1 MNPDELAQLEEERSF
16 LLRSLDDLEREHAAG
31 DVDDDDYASLRD
43 DYVARAAIVLR
54 EIETGV
60 AQLPPR
66 PPRRWGRVAVG
77 VVAVFALA
85 VGAGWLVSRSSG
97 QRLPGQT
104 ITGGGADDST
114 SALLSQARSLG
125 FGDPVQSIELYS
137 QVLQVD
143 PDNVEALTYRAW
155 LLGLSSSGASEDVQA
170 LALEQ
175 VRADLARAIELDAKY
190 PDAHCFLGILEFR
203 YAGDPAAAKD
213 HLEQCQAFDPPAE
226 VQGFVDA
233 IIAEVD
239 AALASGSAP
248 TSTAP

>member
-1 MNPDELAQLEEERSF
+1 VTPDELAQLEEERSF
-16 LLRSLDDLEREHAAG
+16 LLRSLDDLERERDAG
-31 DVDDDDYASLRD
+31 DVDDGDYASLRD

-54 EIETGV
+54 EIDTGAAPV
-60 AQLPPR
+60 PAR
-66 PPRRWGRVAVG
+66 PERRRGRIAVG
-77 VVAVFALA
+77 VVAVLVLA
-85 VGAGWLVSRSSG
+85 VVAGWLVSRWSG

-104 ITGGGADDST
+104 ITGGGAADST

-125 FGDPVQSIELYS
+125 FSDPVQSIELYS

-155 LLGLSSSGASEDVQA
+155 LLGLSSSGASDDVQE

-175 VRADLARAIELDAKY
+175 VRADLARAIELDVEY
-190 PDAHCFLGILEFR
+190 PDAHCFSGILEFR
-203 YAGDPAAAKD
+203 YGGDPAVAKD
-213 HLEQCQAFDPPAE
+213 HLEQCQSFDPPAE

-233 IIAEVD
+233 IISEVD
-239 AALASGSAP
+239 AALASGTAP

>member
-1 MNPDELAQLEEERSF
+1 MNPDQRAELEEERSF

-31 DVDDDDYASLRD
+31 DVDDEDYVSLRD

-54 EIETGV
+54 EIESGI
-60 AQLPPR
+60 AQVPPR
-66 PPRRWGRVAVG
+66 PSRRWGRILVG
-77 VVAVFALA
+77 VVVVLALG
-85 VGAGWLVSRSSG
+85 VVAGWLVSRWSG

-104 ITGGGADDST
+104 MTGGGAGDST

-125 FGDPVQSIELYS
+125 FSDPIQSIEVYT
-137 QVLQVD
+137 QVLQLD

-155 LLGLSSSGASEDVQA
+155 LLGLSSSGASTDVQQ

-175 VRADLARAIELDAKY
+175 VRADLARAIELDAQY
-190 PDAHCFLGILEFR
+190 PDAHCFFGILEFR
-203 YAGDPAAAKD
+203 YGGDAAVAKD
-213 HLEQCQAFDPPAE
+213 QLELCQSFDPPAE

-239 AALASGSAP
+239 AALASGASST
-248 TSTAP
+248 TSP